1 MNIRGIY
8 DEYLRN
14 AGGLKYAKICIVE
27 RLG

>member
-8 DEYLRN
+8 DEYSRN
-14 AGGLKYAKICIVE
+14 ARGLKCAKICIVE